1 MNNSNQFVAA
11 LQSIMTSESRMAQ
24 LCVVHDDASKRGNG
38 RDAVARAVHAHL
50 SNDGFFDLGAVET
63 RQIISIA
70 YAYVVDVALAAG

>member
-1 MNNSNQFVAA
+1 
-11 LQSIMTSESRMAQ
+11 
-24 LCVVHDDASKRGNG
+24 VHDDASKRGNG